1 MRVIRVPWTNY
12 EVCIN
17 VNAVVNKKDYRRL
30 LLAVFEHAN
39 DMHLYYN
46 MMSYLIKG
54 KYLEKKYGS
63 KNFFF
68 LLLFMAVGSTSLD
81 VALCYLLSGWLE
93 SPYLKNACGIGF
105 SGNRPRN
112 SPKICSFLYASIGV
126 SIFRSLVRV
135 QSNHLHGNSSFTMG
149 H

>member
-1 MRVIRVPWTNY
+1 MLKIILQVLLYMRVIRVPWTNY

-63 KNFFF
+63 KNFCF
-68 LLLFMAVGSTSLD
+68 LLLFMAVSSTSLD
-81 VALCYLLSGWLE
+81 VALCYLLSIWLE

-105 SGNRPRN
+105 SGNQLERSVKN
-112 SPKICSFLYASIGV
+112 IQFLIRFYRCLNFQEYCTGSK
-126 SIFRSLVRV
+126 
-135 QSNHLHGNSSFTMG
+135 
-149 H
+149 

>member
-1 MRVIRVPWTNY
+1 MRVIKVPWTNY

-17 VNAVVNKKDYRRL
+17 VSAILEKKDYRRL

-63 KNFFF
+63 KNFLF
-68 LLLFMAVGSTSLD
+68 LLLFLALASTIID
-81 VALCYLLSGWLE
+81 VLLCYGFSVWLK
-93 SPYLKNACGIGF
+93 SPYLMNACGIGF
-105 SGNRPRN
+105 SG
-112 SPKICSFLYASIGV
+112 KTYY
-126 SIFRSLVRV
+126 
-135 QSNHLHGNSSFTMG
+135 SNLIY
-149 H
+149 